1 MNAKKI
7 IIGTLVVS
15 VLFATGFAVKADG
28 ALAPNV
34 DVSKN
39 GKVNLNIPKKADKI
53 IMNTKKQVKYV
64 VKGAVKLESTS
75 GGNLTAPV
83 TVDSQVTTDSGDN
96 TKGVTTYTADLS
108 QAQVISNDK
117 ASSDNNLAINIL
129 GNFFGTKVSAT
140 TYDTSTTSK
149 WGSTYGV
156 KIKEEIYWTVTGSHN
171 DNKLNIYKVT
181 GGYTI
186 ADSSIQVTSS
196 SIRVQ
201 QKYHPSQDHT
211 WGKGTSA
218 SWSVSTGYTA
228 VSNTPGSRGEVGY
241 TVNLK
246 RGTHSK
252 WSVTLNNL
260 VFSY

>member
-129 GNFFGTKVSAT
+129 GNFF
-140 TYDTSTTSK
+140 
-149 WGSTYGV
+149 W
-156 KIKEEIYWTVTGSHN
+156 H
-171 DNKLNIYKVT
+171 
-181 GGYTI
+181 
-186 ADSSIQVTSS
+186 
-196 SIRVQ
+196 
-201 QKYHPSQDHT
+201 
-211 WGKGTSA
+211 
-218 SWSVSTGYTA
+218 
-228 VSNTPGSRGEVGY
+228 
-241 TVNLK
+241 
-246 RGTHSK
+246 
-252 WSVTLNNL
+252 
-260 VFSY
+260 